1 MSQRDLSLDY
11 IKGVL
16 IFLVVY
22 GHCLYWLDGNNNTE
36 LYYFVPYVIYSFH
49 MPLFIFLSGYF
60 FSKSLEN
67 DFLKIISKR
76 FKRLIVP
83 HFFFNI
89 IMIIPICCFW
99 EQYGHFI
106 TRRSNGVVS
115 LTSIYHY
122 ITMFWY
128 LWCVFFS
135 SIITQIIYILSK
147 KRIKV
152 FYFFLFFVS
161 CLFTTIS
168 SFSTIGFFFEHQNMG
183 TMFLYFSIG
192 IIISQRLEI
201 MKIKLIKYTAIIIF
215 LFHLSCYFIPINTP
229 KSFTEFTKLA
239 SLVCMYNLFIF
250 LYQKKIGIKFFTYL
264 SKWSLGIY
272 IYHFVILYGMMRYF
286 NNIFEHYGIHL
297 IYINLILSLLVTYV
311 TAIIVNFIHKY
322 KLFRI
327 YALGEI

>member
-1 MSQRDLSLDY
+1 
-11 IKGVL
+11 
-16 IFLVVY
+16 
-22 GHCLYWLDGNNNTE
+22 
-36 LYYFVPYVIYSFH
+36 

-67 DFLKIISKR
+67 NLFEIISTK

-83 HFFFNI
+83 HLFFNI
-89 IMIIPICCFW
+89 VMIIPICCFW

-128 LWCVFFS
+128 LWCVYFS
-135 SIITQIIYILSK
+135 CIITKIIYILSN

-152 FYFFLFFVS
+152 FYFFLIITA

-168 SFSTIGFFFEHQNMG
+168 SFTTIGFFFEHQNMG
-183 TMFLYFSIG
+183 TMFLFFSVG

-201 MKIKLIKYTAIIIF
+201 MKLKLIKYTALIIF
-215 LFHLSCYFIPINTP
+215 LFYLSCYFIPINTS
-229 KSFTEFTKLA
+229 KVFTEFAMLA
-239 SLVCMYNLFIF
+239 SLVCMYNLLKF
-250 LYQKKIGIKFFTYL
+250 LYRKKIAITFFTYL

-272 IYHFVILYGMMRYF
+272 IYHFVVLYGLMGFF
-286 NNIFEHYGIHL
+286 NNKFEHYENGL
-297 IYINLILSLLVTYV
+297 IIINLILSSFATYG
-311 TAIIVNFIHKY
+311 TAVIVDFMHNIRF
-322 KLFRI
+322 FRKFT
-327 YALGEI
+327 LGEYNA